1 MLKDIV
7 IQALK
12 AVQNDCLSLSKQ
24 HYPTVHNRG
33 ISNNHLTSL
42 VERRL
47 QVIAKQFGTSLTSHS
62 IELDTTD
69 DSENTAYRRI
79 TLPYGSVWLFPY
91 SIKTAN
97 RVFKGQLSN
106 TLNLWREE
114 YAYAIQPN
122 DCVVLVCDHWLNR
135 INTSQQLL
143 DWWHNQLPDDFAEYA
158 QQGILLAQSSTPKLD
173 DVMQSLNLQPCYK
186 AHAHPL
192 KKEEDGS
199 SVKRYVQLY
208 AIFECK

>member
-47 QVIAKQFGTSLTSHS
+47 EIIATQFETSISS
-62 IELDTTD
+62 QPIELEANDIEKTVH
-69 DSENTAYRRI
+69 RRI
-79 TLPYGSVWLFPY
+79 TLSYGTVWLFPY

-97 RVFKGQLSN
+97 RVFKEQLSN
-106 TLNLWREE
+106 TLSLWREE

-143 DWWHNQLPDDFAEYA
+143 DWWHNQLPDNFSEYV
-158 QQGILLAQSSTPKLD
+158 QQGILLVPSSAPKLD
-173 DVMQSLNLQPCYK
+173 EIMQPLNLLPCYK

-192 KKEEDGS
+192 KKEENAS

>member
-33 ISNNHLTSL
+33 ISNHHLTSL

-47 QVIAKQFGTSLTSHS
+47 QKTAQIFGSSIVIEPIDTSKNSHAH
-62 IELDTTD
+62 
-69 DSENTAYRRI
+69 NTVYRRI
-79 TLPYGSVWLFPY
+79 TMQYGSVWLFPY

-97 RVFKGQLSN
+97 KVFKSHLFT
-106 TLNLWREE
+106 TLATWRSEFS
-114 YAYAIQPN
+114 YAIQPN

-135 INTSQQLL
+135 INTSQQLI
-143 DWWHNQLPDDFAEYA
+143 DWWHNRLPDDLSDYT
-158 QQGILLAQSSTPKLD
+158 QRGIHLAPSQAPKLD
-173 DVMQSLNLQPCYK
+173 HMMQELRLQPCYK
-186 AHAHPL
+186 THTHPL
-192 KKEEDGS
+192 KRQEDGS
-199 SVKRYVQLY
+199 FVKRYVHLY

>member
-12 AVQNDCLSLSKQ
+12 AVQNDCLSLSQ
-24 HYPTVHNRG
+24 HHYPTVHNKG
-33 ISNNHLTSL
+33 MSNRHLTSL

-47 QVIAKQFGTSLTSHS
+47 IKTADAFGFDLS
-62 IELDTTD
+62 IEPVEI
-69 DSENTAYRRI
+69 SKNTPPSKSVYRRI
-79 TLPYGSVWLFPY
+79 TTQHGTVWLFPY

-97 RVFKGQLSN
+97 KVFKSHLLE
-106 TLNLWREE
+106 TLFIWRKE

-122 DCVVLVCDHWLNR
+122 DCVVLVCDHWLSR

-143 DWWHNQLPDDFAEYA
+143 DWWHNRLPDNCDNYA
-158 QQGILLAQSSTPKLD
+158 QHGVLLSPSQAPRLD
-173 DVMQSLNLQPCYK
+173 DLLHTLELQPCYK
-186 AHAHPL
+186 THTHPL

-199 SVKRYVQLY
+199 QVTRYVHLY
-208 AIFECK
+208 GIFECK